1 MATGKTIPSGFCSDG
16 LGEEEEELQED
27 RPTLAITIKKRM
39 AFSLIIKS
47 KRASVSSYHFLIL
60 SSEDEKHFILNQ
72 KKYRLGKKEK
82 ISTGKRKKLL
92 LTEGHP
98 GPCWGSTSSF
108 HWIPFEGKFKG
119 NSMGQKNRESGIE
132 VIFFRL
138 KFSSNLPIKVMT
150 FHG

>member
-16 LGEEEEELQED
+16 LGEEEEEELQED

-82 ISTGKRKKLL
+82 ISTGKRKKLDDRRPCMSL
-92 LTEGHP
+92 LG
-98 GPCWGSTSSF
+98 F
-108 HWIPFEGKFKG
+108 
-119 NSMGQKNRESGIE
+119 
-132 VIFFRL
+132 
-138 KFSSNLPIKVMT
+138 NLLISLDT
-150 FHG
+150 F

>member
-82 ISTGKRKKLL
+82 ISTGKRKKLDDRRPCMSL
-92 LTEGHP
+92 LG
-98 GPCWGSTSSF
+98 F
-108 HWIPFEGKFKG
+108 
-119 NSMGQKNRESGIE
+119 
-132 VIFFRL
+132 
-138 KFSSNLPIKVMT
+138 NLPIPLDLKTAKIREISVPQNISPNIS
-150 FHG
+150 